1 LIKGRA
7 KREVRERRKGEE
19 EIGGKEQ

>member
-19 EIGGKEQ
+19 EIGGKAQ